1 MTDSR
6 KATGRVNARL
16 DADAAEKLATL
27 AKDEGRSIS
36 DVLRAAI
43 ERYYEQSR
51 AAHVAAIGAL
61 ERNGFVGCAEG
72 DSDLSKTYKHHLTN
86 SLRRKHGD
94 R

>member
-1 MTDSR
+1 MTKSR

-27 AKDEGRSIS
+27 AKDDGMSVS
-36 DVLRAAI
+36 DVLRIAI
-43 ERYYEQSR
+43 DRYYEQSR
-51 AAHVAAIGAL
+51 AAHAVATGAL

-72 DSDLSKTYKHHLTN
+72 DSDLSTTYKHHLTD